1 MSYFRQIANHQV
13 SISNSSVATQ
23 TIQAASSIDISNSA
37 IDYTP
42 HPLAK
47 KVVYE
52 GSFYLTTSYRM
63 YCAINLLE
71 YTGGSWSE
79 VDSKDRR
86 TFFTNQF
93 NYGNT
98 NELNAYVKYM
108 IDPWQGSR
116 SFKLILNNRSS
127 SWNARLHRTMKWEG
141 TTSTD
146 AYIMPQFMMYSVL

>member
-23 TIQAASSIDISNSA
+23 TIAAASSIDITKSD
-37 IDYTP
+37 IGYTP

-47 KVVYE
+47 KVAYE
-52 GSFYLTTSYRM
+52 GSFYLTTSSRM
-63 YCAINLLE
+63 YCATNLLE
-71 YTGGSWSE
+71 YTNGSWSE
-79 VDSKDRR
+79 VNSKDRR
-86 TFFTNQF
+86 TFFTNQYT
-93 NYGNT
+93 YGNT
-98 NELNAYVKYM
+98 NELNVYVKYM

>member
-23 TIQAASSIDISNSA
+23 TIAAASSIDITKSD
-37 IDYTP
+37 IGYTP

-52 GSFYLTTSYRM
+52 GSFYLTTSSRM
-63 YCAINLLE
+63 YCATNLLE
-71 YTGGSWSE
+71 YTNGSWSE
-79 VDSKDRR
+79 VNSKDRR
-86 TFFTNQF
+86 TFFTNQYT
-93 NYGNT
+93 YGNT
-98 NELNAYVKYM
+98 NELNVYVKYM
-108 IDPWQGSR
+108 IDPWQGPR